1 MTYSKS
7 QQKSKNSLILYLNT
21 FGRSPIAE
29 AFGKVEPAEFPLTH
43 VYFAYWNKT
52 GVKLWGPKL
61 DDVEYKELPSWYTI
75 KVNGKALGTI
85 RDMKDQG
92 FDDTPLTTAYC
103 LKGTIRDVNNV
114 KPSNSTIKF
123 EIVKVCSGSACD
135 TIPDPATV
143 FISPKGHI
151 VWSVWTVH
159 QKMSVDGAPIR
170 DHAWCPV
177 QSAINLD

>member
-1 MTYSKS
+1 MD
-7 QQKSKNSLILYLNT
+7 SLVLNLDT

-29 AFGKVEPAEFPLTH
+29 AFGKVKPTGFPLTH

-52 GVKLWGPKL
+52 GIKGWSHNL
-61 DDVEYKELPSWYTI
+61 DDVGYKEVPSWYTI
-75 KVNGKALGTI
+75 KVNGEMLITI
-85 RDMKDQG
+85 RDLKDQG
-92 FDDTPLTTAYC
+92 FDDTPRTTAYC
-103 LKGTIRDVNNV
+103 LKGTLRNVNNV
-114 KPSNSTIKF
+114 KPSNSTFRI
-123 EIVKVCSGSACD
+123 EVAKVCTGTDCAA
-135 TIPDPATV
+135 IPDPATV

-159 QKMSVDGAPIR
+159 QKMSVNGAPIR